1 MLFLIF
7 TVRMDR
13 RRLSE
18 TTVFHTPL
26 QTPLPAGC
34 RTWSAHCAL
43 NGKHFMTV
51 LVEITERQMREAEER
66 ARKHVTEN
74 PVALSAVFIPE
85 DGRLSIELSNGAS
98 FAIPARLIQ
107 GLEHASNEDLEEIE
121 ITASGTGLY
130 FPAVD
135 ADILVLPLLAGVVGS
150 RSFMARRMGKAGGAS
165 RSASKVEAARANGAR
180 GGRPRKVAVRSEEE
194 GLVLAKK

>member
-1 MLFLIF
+1 
-7 TVRMDR
+7 
-13 RRLSE
+13 
-18 TTVFHTPL
+18 
-26 QTPLPAGC
+26 
-34 RTWSAHCAL
+34 
-43 NGKHFMTV
+43 MTV

-180 GGRPRKVAVRSEEE
+180 GGRPRKVAVPSEEE